1 MPLPAERHQRYIPGL
16 DGLRAIAVLCVIAF
30 HINASWARGGMLGVG
45 VFFTLSGYLITDLL
59 LEHYRRNGDLGL
71 GRFWLRRARRLL
83 PALFLM
89 LVVVAVW
96 VALFDASQLD
106 AVRRQVISAA
116 FYFANWS
123 TIAVHGSYF
132 SRFAPS
138 LPLDH
143 LWSLSIEE
151 QFYLVWPWLL
161 LLGIALYPS
170 RRALV
175 GLTLALAAVSA
186 LLMSHFYHPGY
197 DPTRVYEGTDTRAFE
212 LLIGAAL
219 AMVRPTRF
227 PRYAGAR
234 TSVRRVLALDLL
246 GVAGLI
252 TILVLVAQTTY
263 SSSFLYPEGFLLLSV
278 ATAAI
283 VAAVVHSASALGLLL
298 GSRPLRWIGVRS
310 YGIYL
315 WQWPIVVLWGH
326 PSTGVNWGQ
335 AALQLA
341 VTLVVAALSWHYVE
355 EPIRRGALGR
365 LWKRARSGAG
375 ALDARRT
382 AYALSGATVA
392 CLLVAVVGLA
402 GLLPVASNGTA
413 TLAKISH
420 LPPPLTRAS
429 ALIDAPLVR
438 PPDTQHPV
446 TPTRTSCRSVVYIG
460 DSTSEGQVS
469 SQYIPDLHKQLWA
482 QLASVGVRTT
492 HAEVSGARSIVE
504 VYKGNPNAATVAR
517 EYIANGY
524 RGCWVLA
531 LGTNEAADVAVGSN
545 VGLQGRVAR
554 MMQIIGN
561 QPVLWVDAITLL
573 KSSAYAESGM
583 QRWNQALLAGCRRYP
598 SMRVVDWAAH
608 AKRRWFIPDGIHYY
622 SPGAVARNQ
631 TVAQGLVEAF
641 PQGQP
646 NSASCLVP

>member
-1 MPLPAERHQRYIPGL
+1 
-16 DGLRAIAVLCVIAF
+16 
-30 HINASWARGGMLGVG
+30 
-45 VFFTLSGYLITDLL
+45 
-59 LEHYRRNGDLGL
+59 
-71 GRFWLRRARRLL
+71 L

-89 LVVVAVW
+89 LAVISVW

-132 SRFAPS
+132 SRFAAP

-170 RRALV
+170 RRTLV

-219 AMVRPTRF
+219 ALVRPTRF
-227 PRYAGAR
+227 PRHASKR
-234 TSVRRVLALDLL
+234 ISVRRVLAVDVL
-246 GVAGLI
+246 GVAGLA
-252 TILVLVAQTTY
+252 TIIVMVATTTY
-263 SSSFLYPEGFLLLSV
+263 STAFLYPLGFLLLSF
-278 ATAAI
+278 ASAAI
-283 VAAVVHSASALGLLL
+283 VAAVVHSASALGFVL

-315 WQWPIVVLWGH
+315 WQWPIVVLWGQ
-326 PSTGVNWGQ
+326 PSNGVDWGQ

-341 VTLVVAALSWHYVE
+341 LTLVVAALSWRYVE

-375 ALDARRT
+375 AFSARRT
-382 AYALSGATVA
+382 AYALSGTTLSCAV
-392 CLLVAVVGLA
+392 VAVVGL
-402 GLLPVASNGTA
+402 GGVLPQVASGRR
-413 TLAKISH
+413 TLPKIAH
-420 LPPPLTRAS
+420 LPPPLTRAR
-429 ALIDAPLVR
+429 AVIDPVPHLPDKRGPAP
-438 PPDTQHPV
+438 
-446 TPTRTSCRSVVYIG
+446 PTRSSCRSVVYIG
-460 DSTSEGQVS
+460 DSTSEGQIS
-469 SQYIPDLHKQLWA
+469 SRYIPDPHKLLWA
-482 QLASVGVRTT
+482 QLRRVGVRTT

-504 VYKGNPNAATVAR
+504 VYHGNPNAATIAR
-517 EYIANGY
+517 EYIARGY
-524 RGCWVLA
+524 RGCWILA

-545 VGLQGRVAR
+545 VGLEGRIAR

-583 QRWNQALLAGCRRYP
+583 QNWNRALLAGCDRYP

-608 AKRRWFIPDGIHYY
+608 AHRKWFIPDGIHYY
-622 SPGAVARNQ
+622 SPGAVARNR
-631 TVAQGLVEAF
+631 VIAQGLVEAF
-641 PQGQP
+641 PQGQAP
-646 NSASCLVP
+646 SPSCLVP